1 MAFATFSRPAAL
13 VEHAK
18 TQEVRGIYKGVGF
31 TNANRKA
38 GGFRPDEWRIVL
50 SNIWF
55 DSLEALQ
62 AEVDRMQAEGD
73 PIIRAGRQ
81 EEPF

>member
-1 MAFATFSRPAAL
+1 MAFATYSRPAAL

-18 TQEVRGIYKGVGF
+18 TKEVRGTYRGVTF

-38 GGFRPDEWRIVL
+38 GGFRRDEWRVIL

-55 DSLEALQ
+55 DRLEALH
-62 AEVDRMQAEGD
+62 AEVDRMQADGD

>member
-1 MAFATFSRPAAL
+1 MAFATYSRPTVL
-13 VEHAK
+13 VEYAK
-18 TQEVRGIYKGVGF
+18 TTEVRGTYKGVRF

-38 GGFRPDEWRIVL
+38 GGFRPDEWRILL

-55 DSLEALQ
+55 GSLEALQ

-73 PIIRAGRQ
+73 PMIRAGRQ

>member
-1 MAFATFSRPAAL
+1 MAFTTYSRPAAL
-13 VEHAK
+13 LEHAK
-18 TQEVRGIYKGVGF
+18 TKEVRGTYKGVTF
-31 TNANRKA
+31 TNENRKA

-55 DSLEALQ
+55 DSLEALYV
-62 AEVDRMQAEGD
+62 EVDRMQAEGD

>member
-1 MAFATFSRPAAL
+1 MAFAAYSRPAVL
-13 VEHAK
+13 VEYAK
-18 TQEVRGIYKGVGF
+18 TREVRGTYKGVTF

-38 GGFRPDEWRIVL
+38 GGFRPDEWRILL

-55 DSLEALQ
+55 DSLEALYSEIDQ
-62 AEVDRMQAEGD
+62 MQSEDD